1 MNTFKK
7 FASALV
13 ILTLS
18 FAANAQLKIAHLNT
32 TEIMQKMDDYKIA
45 ELRLD
50 SLSNAKK
57 KEIAMYQDEFQ
68 RKQNEYIALNKA
80 TTSEA
85 TMKMKEKE
93 LTDMDT
99 RIKDFA
105 QDAQTE
111 LENFQVELIKP
122 IQKKLQDAL
131 EAVAKEKGYAYVLD
145 DQALLVKPAADD
157 ISNAVRL
164 KLGIPVE
171 TTTPTPAPAPKK

>member
-18 FAANAQLKIAHLNT
+18 FAANAQLKIAHVNT
-32 TEIMQKMDDYKIA
+32 SDITQKMDDYKIA
-45 ELRLD
+45 VMRAD
-50 SLSNAKK
+50 SFKTAITA
-57 KEIAMYQDEFQ
+57 EIATYQNEFQ
-68 RKQNEYIALNKA
+68 KKQNEYIALNKA

-85 TMKMKEKE
+85 VIKMKENE
-93 LTDMDT
+93 LTDLDS
-99 RIKDFA
+99 RINKFA
-105 QDAQTE
+105 KDAQTE
-111 LENFQVELIKP
+111 FENFQEELMKP
-122 IQKKLQDAL
+122 IQKKLQDAID
-131 EAVAKEKGYAYVLD
+131 AVAKEKGYAYVFD

-171 TTTPTPAPAPKK
+171 TITPTPAPAPKK